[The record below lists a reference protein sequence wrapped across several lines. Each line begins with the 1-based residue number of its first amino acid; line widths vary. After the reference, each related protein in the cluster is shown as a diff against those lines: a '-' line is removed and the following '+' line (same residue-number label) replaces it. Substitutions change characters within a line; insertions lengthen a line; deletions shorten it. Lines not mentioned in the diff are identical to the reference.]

1 MSDEGEDFWCQMVRL
16 TGIEPAT
23 QPLKIALYQLS
34 YSHHCLSLMS
44 SKQVKKN
51 TEYAAKQ
58 IEKTYLD
65 KKRLSK
71 ILFDW

>member
-1 MSDEGEDFWCQMVRL
+1 
-16 TGIEPAT
+16 
-23 QPLKIALYQLS
+23 
-34 YSHHCLSLMS
+34 LSLMS

-71 ILFDW
+71 ILLDW